1 MLPGPVFF
9 HELRTVARRRRSYA
23 LRTALGL
30 FLLYLM
36 IQSTNRWDTY
46 AYQSETNR
54 EYTPGELALIG
65 MNLFGSVIWLQ
76 GIVILL
82 LTPAFVAGTIAEDR
96 QRKVLS
102 YLLASP
108 LSGAEIV
115 LGKLAARM
123 VNLVVLVAVG
133 LPVVSIAL
141 FLGGI
146 DPADVWLWY
155 GSSFS
160 TLYLLAGVSI
170 FVSTFSPRPRDAI
183 LRTYLIELVW
193 LLLPLVEWLC
203 GSAGGTLGRLTSEAR
218 PITEWVIGSSPI
230 VLLCQSSVWLS
241 GSGSGVVQAVTW
253 LIGLQLLQ
261 GTLLLAWSTMRL
273 RPVEQGSRLRGLRWL
288 GSRRVSQPR
297 RLFARRPCGDA
308 PMIWKE
314 CSGTV
319 SSPSLM
325 RTVCLVCLTVAA
337 VGGMG
342 YWVYRMGIPAF
353 QEVLDYGYGSTGTQ
367 AARDALSAGVRFL
380 TACLYVLM
388 ALLLGAGAATG
399 ITMEREKDAW
409 TSLTV
414 TPLEGQEILTGK
426 ILGALWRVRG
436 MLAALLFV
444 WLIGLICGAVH
455 PLGFLLAIAATS
467 IDLTFIA
474 VLGTYLSLRS
484 KSSARAIAATIAILV
499 FLNGGYLFCCTPA
512 MNGAESILFTAGVTP
527 MIVTAAPFSF
537 SDLEWFLRDPPHA
550 YAPSP
555 TTFVM
560 TGVLSLAFYGV
571 SAYALLHACLSRFE
585 TEVDR
590 PRRGFSDNPDSVSR
604 EGIVFEEQEQDKPDQ
619 DGILFVEQ
627 AGDEEGRQ
635 QSPQN
640 DSSSGPHPD
649 LTH

>member
-30 FLLYLM
+30 FLLYLV
-36 IQSTNRWDTY
+36 IQSTSRWEPY
-46 AYQSETNR
+46 ASPSDANQ
-54 EYTPGELALIG
+54 EYTSRELAEIG
-65 MNLFGSVIWLQ
+65 MKLFGDVVCLQ
-76 GIVILL
+76 AIVILL

-155 GSSFS
+155 GISFS
-160 TLYLLAGVSI
+160 TLYLLAGTSI

-183 LRTYLIELVW
+183 LRTYLIELAW
-193 LLLPLVEWLC
+193 LLLPLIEWLC
-203 GSAGGTLGRLTSEAR
+203 ESAGGILGRLTSEAR
-218 PITEWVIGSSPI
+218 PITAWVIGSSPV
-230 VLLCQSSVWLS
+230 VLLSQSSVWLS
-241 GSGSGVVQAVTW
+241 GSGSGVLQVVTW

-261 GTLLLAWSTMRL
+261 GTLLLAWSTVRL
-273 RPVEQGSRLRGLRWL
+273 RPVEQGSRLRGLHGWVRE
-288 GSRRVSQPR
+288 GSLS
-297 RLFARRPCGDA
+297 LAACSRRPCGDA

-314 CSGTV
+314 CGGTV
-319 SSPSLM
+319 CSPSLF
-325 RTVCLVCLTVAA
+325 RTVCLICLAVAA
-337 VGGMG
+337 VGGLG
-342 YWVYRMGIPAF
+342 YLAYFAGIPAF

-367 AARDALSAGVRFL
+367 AARNVLSAGVRFL

-399 ITMEREKDAW
+399 ITLEREKDAW

-436 MLAALLFV
+436 ILAALLFV

-455 PLGFLLAIAATS
+455 PLGFLLAIVATS

-484 KSSARAIAATIAILV
+484 KSSARAIAASIAILV

-512 MNGAESILFTAGVTP
+512 MNGPGSILFSAGVTP
-527 MIVTAAPFSF
+527 MIVTVAPFSF
-537 SDLEWFLRDPPHA
+537 SDLEEFFRARYDT
-550 YAPSP
+550 YEPSR
-555 TTFVM
+555 TTIFM
-560 TGVLSLAFYGV
+560 TGVFSLAFYGV
-571 SAYALLHACLSRFE
+571 SAFVLLHACLSRFE
-585 TEVDR
+585 TEVGR
-590 PRRGFSDNPDSVSR
+590 PRRGFSDYPDSVSR
-604 EGIVFEEQEQDKPDQ
+604 EGIVCEEREQDKPDQ

-635 QSPQN
+635 QSPQD
-640 DSSSGPHPD
+640 DSGSGPHPD

>member
-30 FLLYLM
+30 FLLYLV
-36 IQSTNRWDTY
+36 IQSTSRWEPY
-46 AYQSETNR
+46 ASPSDANQ
-54 EYTPGELALIG
+54 EYTSGELAEIG
-65 MNLFGSVIWLQ
+65 MKLFGDVVCLQ
-76 GIVILL
+76 AIVILL

-115 LGKLAARM
+115 LGKLAARL

-160 TLYLLAGVSI
+160 TLYLLAGASI

-183 LRTYLIELVW
+183 LRTYLIELAW

-218 PITEWVIGSSPI
+218 PITEWVVGSSPV
-230 VLLCQSSVWLS
+230 VLLSRSSVWLS
-241 GSGSGVVQAVTW
+241 GSGSGVVQSVTW

-288 GSRRVSQPR
+288 GSRRVPQPR

-319 SSPSLM
+319 CSPSLF
-325 RTVCLVCLTVAA
+325 RTVCLICLAVAA
-337 VGGMG
+337 VGGLG
-342 YWVYRMGIPAF
+342 CWAYFAGIPAF

-367 AARDALSAGVRFL
+367 AARDALSDGLRYL
-380 TACLYVLM
+380 TACLYVLL

-414 TPLEGQEILTGK
+414 TPLEGQEILIGK

-436 MLAALLFV
+436 ILAALLFV

-455 PLGFLLAIAATS
+455 PLGFLLAIVATS
-467 IDLTFIA
+467 IDLAFIA

-484 KSSARAIAATIAILV
+484 RSSARAIAATIAILV

-512 MNGAESILFTAGVTP
+512 MNGPGSILFTAGVTP

-560 TGVLSLAFYGV
+560 TGMLSFAFYGV
-571 SAYALLHACLSRFE
+571 SAFALLHACLSRFE
-585 TEVDR
+585 IEVDR
-590 PRRGFSDNPDSVSR
+590 PRRGFSNDPDSGSR

-627 AGDEEGRQ
+627 AGDEEDRQ
-635 QSPQN
+635 QSPQD
-640 DSSSGPHPD
+640 DSSPGPHPG

>member
-1 MLPGPVFF
+1 
-9 HELRTVARRRRSYA
+9 
-23 LRTALGL
+23 
-30 FLLYLM
+30 
-36 IQSTNRWDTY
+36 
-46 AYQSETNR
+46 
-54 EYTPGELALIG
+54 
-65 MNLFGSVIWLQ
+65 
-76 GIVILL
+76 
-82 LTPAFVAGTIAEDR
+82 
-96 QRKVLS
+96 
-102 YLLASP
+102 
-108 LSGAEIV
+108 
-115 LGKLAARM
+115 
-123 VNLVVLVAVG
+123 
-133 LPVVSIAL
+133 
-141 FLGGI
+141 
-146 DPADVWLWY
+146 
-155 GSSFS
+155 
-160 TLYLLAGVSI
+160 
-170 FVSTFSPRPRDAI
+170 
-183 LRTYLIELVW
+183 
-193 LLLPLVEWLC
+193 
-203 GSAGGTLGRLTSEAR
+203 
-218 PITEWVIGSSPI
+218 
-230 VLLCQSSVWLS
+230 
-241 GSGSGVVQAVTW
+241 
-253 LIGLQLLQ
+253 
-261 GTLLLAWSTMRL
+261 
-273 RPVEQGSRLRGLRWL
+273 
-288 GSRRVSQPR
+288 
-297 RLFARRPCGDA
+297 
-308 PMIWKE
+308 
-314 CSGTV
+314 
-319 SSPSLM
+319 M

-342 YWVYRMGIPAF
+342 YLVYRMGIPAF

-380 TACLYVLM
+380 TVCLYVLM

-455 PLGFLLAIAATS
+455 PLGFLLAIVATS

-499 FLNGGYLFCCTPA
+499 FLNGGYLFCCMPA
-512 MNGAESILFTAGVTP
+512 MNGPESLLFTAGVTP
-527 MIVTAAPFSF
+527 MILNAAPFSC
-537 SDLEWFLRDPPHA
+537 SDLEWFLRDPRPA
-550 YAPSP
+550 RS
-555 TTFVM
+555 TFVM

-571 SAYALLHACLSRFE
+571 SAFALLHACLSRFE

-590 PRRGFSDNPDSVSR
+590 PRRGFSDYPDSVSR

-635 QSPQN
+635 QSPQD

>member
-1 MLPGPVFF
+1 MLPGPVFL
-9 HELRTVARRRRSYA
+9 HELRTVARRRRPYA

-108 LSGAEIV
+108 LTGAEIV
-115 LGKLAARM
+115 LGKLAARL

-141 FLGGI
+141 FLGGV
-146 DPADVWLWY
+146 DPVAVWLCY
-155 GSSFS
+155 GTSFS
-160 TLYLLAGVSI
+160 TLYLLAAISI
-170 FVSTFSPRPRDAI
+170 FVSTFSARPRDAI

-203 GSAGGTLGRLTSEAR
+203 ESAGGTLGRLTSEAR
-218 PITEWVIGSSPI
+218 PITEWVIGSSPA
-230 VLLCQSSVWLS
+230 VLSFQNSRVVSAA
-241 GSGSGVVQAVTW
+241 GGIGVVSW
-253 LIGLQLLQ
+253 LIGLQLIQ
-261 GTLLLAWSTMRL
+261 GTLLLAWSTVRL

-288 GSRRVSQPR
+288 GSRRVFQPR
-297 RLFARRPCGDA
+297 RLFVRRPCGDA

-314 CSGTV
+314 CSGTL
-319 SSPSLM
+319 SSPSLL
-325 RTVCLVCLTVAA
+325 RTVWLVCLAVAA
-337 VGGMG
+337 VGGLG
-342 YWVYRMGIPAF
+342 CWAYFAGIPAF

-367 AARDALSAGVRFL
+367 AARDALSGGLRSL
-380 TACLYVLM
+380 TACLYVLL

-399 ITMEREKDAW
+399 ITMEREKDTW

-414 TPLEGQEILTGK
+414 TPLEGQEILIGK

-436 MLAALLFV
+436 ILAALLFV

-455 PLGFLLAIAATS
+455 PLGFLLAIVATS

-484 KSSARAIAATIAILV
+484 KSSARAIAASIAILV

-512 MNGAESILFTAGVTP
+512 MNGPGSILFTAGVTP

-560 TGVLSLAFYGV
+560 TGMLSFAFYGV
-571 SAYALLHACLSRFE
+571 SAFVLLHACLSRFE
-585 TEVDR
+585 IEVDR
-590 PRRGFSDNPDSVSR
+590 PRRGFSNDSESVSR

-619 DGILFVEQ
+619 DGILFVEL
-627 AGDEEGRQ
+627 AGDEEDRQ
-635 QSPQN
+635 QSPQD
-640 DSSSGPHPD
+640 DSSPGPHPD
-649 LTH
+649 MRH